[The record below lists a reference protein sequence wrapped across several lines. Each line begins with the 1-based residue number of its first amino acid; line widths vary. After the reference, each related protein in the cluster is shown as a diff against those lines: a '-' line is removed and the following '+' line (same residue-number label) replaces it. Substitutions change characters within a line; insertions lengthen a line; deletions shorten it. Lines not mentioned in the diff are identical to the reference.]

1 MKISK
6 YSIRKLALCNAFI
19 SIAFLCLQNV
29 QAQKYGGNP
38 VIEGIFTA
46 DPCPLVYNDTLYL
59 FTGRDEQIEGREGFL
74 MNEWQVFST
83 SDMYDYTS
91 HGSLLSI
98 EDFDWAAGNAFAS
111 HVVERDGKFWWYV
124 SLTHKN
130 IRVNEGFAIGVAVAD
145 HPLGPYKDAKGS
157 AIVTDK
163 TPNAI
168 PLNIDPAVFV
178 DDDGQTY
185 LFWGS
190 WGEARV
196 VKLKDNMIEMDGKVQ
211 TLELKNFF
219 EAPFVHKK
227 GDTYYMTYAG
237 SGYPSKTEYATS
249 KSITGP
255 WTYQGVVNELL
266 PISAT
271 NHQGVVEFRD
281 NWYFVYHN
289 AQLPTG
295 GVFRRSV
302 SIDKL
307 EYTEDGL
314 IKTVERTKTSVPA
327 IDKSGKTIQTENS
340 KKD

>member
-1 MKISK
+1 M
-6 YSIRKLALCNAFI
+6 RKPVYRFRTSLLVTALIGILFLVPQLA
-19 SIAFLCLQNV
+19 

-38 VIEGIFTA
+38 VIEGMFTA
-46 DPCPLVYNDTLYL
+46 DPAPLVHNDTLYL
-59 FTGRDEQIEGREGFL
+59 FTGHDEQEPDKEGFL
-74 MNEWQVFST
+74 MKDWHVFST
-83 SDMYDYTS
+83 TDMLDYTD
-91 HGSLLSI
+91 HGPLLSVK
-98 EDFDWAAGNAFAS
+98 DFEWAAANAFAS
-111 HVVERDGKFWWYV
+111 HVVERDGKFYWYV
-124 SLTHKN
+124 SLTHRD
-130 IRVNEGFAIGVAVAD
+130 IREDEGFAIGVAVAD

-157 AIVTDK
+157 AIITDE
-163 TPNAI
+163 TPNDI
-168 PLNIDPAVFV
+168 PLNIDPAVYI
-178 DDDGQTY
+178 DDDGQAY

-190 WGEARV
+190 WGEARMV
-196 VKLKDNMIEMDGKVQ
+196 RLKDNMIEMEGDVE
-211 TLELKNFF
+211 TVELKNFF

-249 KSITGP
+249 SSITGP

-271 NHQGVVEFRD
+271 NHQGIVEFRD

-302 SIDKL
+302 AIDKL

-314 IKTVERTKTSVPA
+314 LKTVERTDNSVPA
-327 IDKSGKTIQTENS
+327 IDESGSVIMGTQNN
-340 KKD
+340 